1 MIETIVETPGMTQL
15 PYLYICNAFVT
26 DITTCIYKSSWK
38 AIIVIVTQTI
48 IKQLLH
54 ISYSS
59 CIKA

>member
-54 ISYSS
+54 V
-59 CIKA
+59 CIL

>member
-26 DITTCIYKSSWK
+26 DITIYKSSWK

-54 ISYSS
+54 V
-59 CIKA
+59 CIL